1 MRLKI
6 TTPGREFEQTL
17 GDGKQSVVIGNRAL
31 DDITIEDDP
40 EVSGPHVRIEKFAG
54 KWSFT
59 DQFSGAGTI
68 HNGEKKYNGD
78 LAVGDVLKLGGT
90 EVRVL
95 SFDSA
100 AGSAESPQPKPRQAK
115 SSAEVEN
122 VVGWIMRELD
132 PDDLAIVQA
141 RPDALATIRSAA
153 EKAVVDLQ
161 TEDEVEI
168 RLEFDVPGGD
178 MPVYLNADLYPK
190 YLHKVAPPYD
200 EDEDW
205 EPEPPKPAENPKAK
219 PGANKPVENREPPS
233 KFVERIAERLIREFE
248 REHGFDPTN
257 DQMAKARLLEAA
269 RKAVIELD
277 TVKQT
282 QVNLPFLAADS
293 SGPKHL
299 DVTIERKHL
308 HEDVSHSKQFP
319 DESPAQA
326 EYVRRKNREVGRR
339 VALVVGISIGL
350 TIAMSIVFDSGL
362 FEGSEEQP
370 VSVSEAPVPDEDDG
384 SAELELQKKVQ
395 ALMQADDALP
405 QELLDRLDAYEQEAR
420 TAGYRIGWDYERC
433 RTHLEIRVHRE
444 VSLRYNDTAGT
455 VYDLAEARNYR
466 QAEKNVD
473 DLRSY
478 LARSPHNQRAIEV
491 LELDETIQRWSENHK
506 SNSREF
512 VAEQLLI
519 MQEAISRDDFAPAVE
534 ALGKVID
541 GALLDDRVIRAGEEK
556 LAKLKTRTGEARK
569 PFHYRDRPPKSPE
582 NALLPR
588 GDSTG
593 YSRLN
598 AHESKVVEAIRAGE
612 VREFE
617 VWGMHVI
624 AEGEQTTSQLTMTY
638 MLELTEDVGIEG
650 VDRSSLANL
659 PDDVRMALL
668 LADEQ
673 LGADALSGMLVYA
686 FDNGLFT
693 QAGEVAYRLRRTD
706 PEKNAQLDEILAVKW
721 NTPVPEG
728 GFPERDGR
736 VVRE

>member
-17 GDGKQSVVIGNRAL
+17 GDGKQSVVIGNRPL
-31 DDITIEDDP
+31 DDITIDDDP
-40 EVSGPHVRIEKFAG
+40 DVSGPHVRIEKFAG

-100 AGSAESPQPKPRQAK
+100 AGSAKSPQPKPAPAK

-122 VVGWIMRELD
+122 IVGWIMRELD
-132 PDDLAIVQA
+132 PDELAIVQA
-141 RPDALATIRSAA
+141 RPDALVTIRSAA

-205 EPEPPKPAENPKAK
+205 EPEPPKPEQPKAK
-219 PGANKPVENREPPS
+219 PGASQPVENREPPS

-248 REHGFDPTN
+248 RTHSFDPTT
-257 DQMAKARLLEAA
+257 DQMAKARLIEAA
-269 RKAVIELD
+269 RKAVIELES
-277 TVKQT
+277 VKQT

-308 HEDVSHSKQFP
+308 HEDVSLFKDVP
-319 DESPAQA
+319 DEPVAQVNF
-326 EYVRRKNREVGRR
+326 VRRKNREVGGR
-339 VALVVGISIGL
+339 VALVVGVSIGL
-350 TIAMSIVFDSGL
+350 SIAMSIVFGSGL
-362 FEGSEEQP
+362 LDGDEETP
-370 VSVSEAPVPDEDDG
+370 TAVSEVSAPEKDDR
-384 SAELELQKKVQ
+384 AEEMALQKKVQ
-395 ALMQADDALP
+395 ALMQADDASP
-405 QELLDRLDAYEQEAR
+405 QDLLDRLDAYEQEAR

-444 VSLRYNDTAGT
+444 VSLRYNNCAGT
-455 VYDLAEARNYR
+455 LFDLGKAHNYR

-473 DLRSY
+473 ELRAY
-478 LARSPHNQRAIEV
+478 LAHSPHNKRSIEV
-491 LELDETIQRWSENHK
+491 LELDETIERWSASHK
-506 SNSREF
+506 SESREF
-512 VAEQLLI
+512 VAEQLLV

-541 GALLDDRVIRAGEEK
+541 GALLDDRVIKAGEEK
-556 LAKLKTRTGEARK
+556 FAELKTRTGEARK

-598 AHESKVVEAIRAGE
+598 AHERKVVEAIRAGE

-617 VWGMHVI
+617 VWGMYVI

-638 MLELTEDVGIEG
+638 MLDLTEDVGIEG
-650 VDRSSLANL
+650 VDKSSLANL
-659 PDDVRMALL
+659 PDEVRMALL
-668 LADEQ
+668 LTDEQ
-673 LGADALSGMLVYA
+673 IGAEALSGLLVFA

-693 QAGEVAYRLRRTD
+693 QAGGIAYRLRRAD
-706 PEKNAQLDEILAVKW
+706 PEKKAELDEILAVKW
-721 NTPVPEG
+721 NTSVPEG
-728 GFPERDGR
+728 GFPERDRR
-736 VVRE
+736 VVRD